1 MHSML
6 HDIPRFLILFL
17 EELFL
22 IFNQMLSIRAF
33 GRRVNAACNAP
44 TWDKTIVA
52 HQNGD
57 EHINKNFIEIS
68 DRISDDIPPPP
79 KKKKKKKKKEK
90 EKDIIILNKWIK
102 KLKK

>member
-57 EHINKNFIEIS
+57 EHINKKFIEIS
-68 DRISDDIPPPP
+68 DMYIRRYTSPPPPPP
-79 KKKKKKKKKEK
+79 KKKKKKKKKK
-90 EKDIIILNKWIK
+90 RI
-102 KLKK
+102 

>member
-6 HDIPRFLILFL
+6 HDVPRFLKIFL

-22 IFNQMLSIRAF
+22 ILNQMLSIRAF

-44 TWDKTIVA
+44 AWDKTIEA
-52 HQNGD
+52 HRNRD

-68 DRISDDIPPPP
+68 DRISDVIPPPP
-79 KKKKKKKKKEK
+79 PPPPQEKKY
-90 EKDIIILNKWIK
+90 IYI
-102 KLKK
+102 